1 MMSGIEAG
9 VLLSMAMNGGQGSYF
24 RFVYGVSGFKSMTH
38 AYSVKSPIKWTRRPP
53 TIARRRLVVTEFA
66 YFVETGH

>member
-9 VLLSMAMNGGQGSYF
+9 VSLSMVMKGGQASYF
-24 RFVYGVSGFKSMTH
+24 RIVYGISGSKPMAH